1 MKETLSIIPENPYLV
16 LIGLN
21 PTKEAIKNKAVF
33 SRDEAFWNL
42 LISAGILKNSIKE
55 VDLKK
60 RASASFL
67 TQIHSDYRLGFAD
80 LLPLIDETDSK
91 KVKVP
96 KGSAKELFETTPNLK
111 SAKRIALLGQK
122 VVDAFYKEYGLNIK
136 NGIKNWG
143 GLTKVGDKKQFG
155 SIGEIEIEG
164 KKIEVFAMPFPV
176 NNSIEKK
183 HEFYSKLIH

>member
-1 MKETLSIIPENPYLV
+1 MKQTLSIIPENPFLV

-33 SRDEAFWNL
+33 SRNEAFWNL
-42 LISAGILKNSIKE
+42 LISAGILNTSIKE

-60 RASASFL
+60 RASVAFL

-80 LLPLIDETDSK
+80 LLPLIDETDSR
-91 KVKVP
+91 KVNVP

-111 SAKRIALLGQK
+111 NAKRIALLGQK
-122 VVDAFYKEYGLNIK
+122 VVDAFAKEYGLN
-136 NGIKNWG
+136 NWKS
-143 GLTKVGDKKQFG
+143 LPKVGDKKQFG
-155 SIGEIEIEG
+155 AIGEIEIEG
-164 KKIEVFAMPFPV
+164 MKIEIFAMPFPV

-183 HEFYSKLIH
+183 HEYYSKLL